1 MRTQRALFQVQ
12 PVVFQKKRRE
22 LRKVND
28 VLHEVLLQLQ
38 RSYVLTVLGARV
50 VASDDELLVRG
61 LLGVQDFL
69 VFEQDDVLSV
79 LYDDDESKLRRP
91 LQSPNDDAQVSI
103 AKSSQVVPDQ

>member
-1 MRTQRALFQVQ
+1 MK
-12 PVVFQKKRRE
+12 PRE

-38 RSYVLTVLGARV
+38 RNCVLTVLGARV
-50 VASDDELLVRG
+50 VASDDELLLRG
-61 LLGVQDFL
+61 RLDARDFL

-79 LYDDDESKLRRP
+79 LYDDDESILRRP
-91 LQSPNDDAQVSI
+91 LQSPSDDAQVSI